1 MSIVYNGFRK
11 KKMHGVNNLE
21 IVESEGY
28 GMRKRLIG
36 IFTFIV
42 ILTGIV
48 ILLPKGTRAEAAVKI
63 SAKVLHMAK
72 GQTYKLKLTNAKS
85 TKKVTWSSSDSS
97 VASVKKGRV
106 TANKEGMA
114 VITAKYGKKVYEC
127 SVSVSGGTEDSLII
141 YFSATGTTGDA
152 AAKIQEAVGADIV
165 RLVPKTDYSSAD
177 LKYTDNS
184 CRANKEQAE
193 NTMPAISTVIRNIDQ
208 YNTIYIGYPIW
219 HGKEPGVIR
228 TFLSKYSMEGKTVL
242 PFCTSGSSGISG
254 SMLHIRDMAEGA
266 DVKNGKDLTHS
277 SVKDIEEWI
286 KKENEISVKSDDGG
300 YTVREMKMKIGNKE
314 VDVIWEDNESVKA
327 LRELV
332 GSETISINMS
342 MYGGFEQVGEIG
354 TSLPRNDAQTT
365 TSCGDIVLYSGD
377 KLVVFYGSNSWSY
390 TRLGKITG
398 LDRAQLTEL
407 LSEGDVTITIW

>member
-1 MSIVYNGFRK
+1 M
-11 KKMHGVNNLE
+11 E

-36 IFTFIV
+36 TFTFIV

-48 ILLPKGTRAEAAVKI
+48 ILLPKGTRVEAAVKI

-254 SMLHIRDMAEGA
+254 SMLHIRDMSEGA

-300 YTVREMKMKIGNKE
+300 YTVRDMKMKIGNKE

>member
-1 MSIVYNGFRK
+1 M
-11 KKMHGVNNLE
+11 
-21 IVESEGY
+21 
-28 GMRKRLIG
+28 
-36 IFTFIV
+36 
-42 ILTGIV
+42 
-48 ILLPKGTRAEAAVKI
+48 
-63 SAKVLHMAK
+63 
-72 GQTYKLKLTNAKS
+72 
-85 TKKVTWSSSDSS
+85 
-97 VASVKKGRV
+97 
-106 TANKEGMA
+106 
-114 VITAKYGKKVYEC
+114 
-127 SVSVSGGTEDSLII
+127 
-141 YFSATGTTGDA
+141 
-152 AAKIQEAVGADIV
+152 
-165 RLVPKTDYSSAD
+165 
-177 LKYTDNS
+177 
-184 CRANKEQAE
+184 
-193 NTMPAISTVIRNIDQ
+193 
-208 YNTIYIGYPIW
+208 
-219 HGKEPGVIR
+219 IR

-300 YTVREMKMKIGNKE
+300 YTVRDMKMKIGNKE

>member
-1 MSIVYNGFRK
+1 
-11 KKMHGVNNLE
+11 MHGVNNLE

-48 ILLPKGTRAEAAVKI
+48 ILLPKGTRVEAAVKI

-127 SVSVSGGTEDSLII
+127 SVSVSGENEDSLII

-177 LKYTDNS
+177 LKYTDKS

-193 NTMPAISTVIRNIDQ
+193 NTMPAISTVIRNLDQ
-208 YNTIYIGYPIW
+208 YSTIYIGYPIW

-254 SMLHIRDMAEGA
+254 SMQHIRDMAEGA

-300 YTVREMKMKIGNKE
+300 YTVRDMKMKIGNKE

-365 TSCGDIVLYSGD
+365 TSCGDIVLYSGN

>member
-1 MSIVYNGFRK
+1 
-11 KKMHGVNNLE
+11 MHGVNNLE

-36 IFTFIV
+36 TFTFIV

-48 ILLPKGTRAEAAVKI
+48 ILLPKGTRVEAAVKI

-254 SMLHIRDMAEGA
+254 SMLHIRDMSEGA

-300 YTVREMKMKIGNKE
+300 YTVRDMKMKIGNKE

>member
-36 IFTFIV
+36 TFTFIV

-48 ILLPKGTRAEAAVKI
+48 ILLPKGTRVEAAVKI

-286 KKENEISVKSDDGG
+286 NKENEISVKSDDGG
-300 YTVREMKMKIGNKE
+300 YTVRDMKMKIGNKE

>member
-1 MSIVYNGFRK
+1 
-11 KKMHGVNNLE
+11 
-21 IVESEGY
+21 
-28 GMRKRLIG
+28 
-36 IFTFIV
+36 
-42 ILTGIV
+42 
-48 ILLPKGTRAEAAVKI
+48 
-63 SAKVLHMAK
+63 
-72 GQTYKLKLTNAKS
+72 
-85 TKKVTWSSSDSS
+85 
-97 VASVKKGRV
+97 
-106 TANKEGMA
+106 
-114 VITAKYGKKVYEC
+114 
-127 SVSVSGGTEDSLII
+127 
-141 YFSATGTTGDA
+141 
-152 AAKIQEAVGADIV
+152 
-165 RLVPKTDYSSAD
+165 
-177 LKYTDNS
+177 
-184 CRANKEQAE
+184 
-193 NTMPAISTVIRNIDQ
+193 
-208 YNTIYIGYPIW
+208 
-219 HGKEPGVIR
+219 VIR

-254 SMLHIRDMAEGA
+254 SMQHIRDMAEGA

>member
-36 IFTFIV
+36 TFTFIV

-48 ILLPKGTRAEAAVKI
+48 ILLPKGTRVEAAVKI

-193 NTMPAISTVIRNIDQ
+193 NTMPAISTVIRNIGQ
-208 YNTIYIGYPIW
+208 YSTIYIGYPIW

-300 YTVREMKMKIGNKE
+300 YTVRDMKMKIGNKE

>member
-1 MSIVYNGFRK
+1 M
-11 KKMHGVNNLE
+11 E

-63 SAKVLHMAK
+63 SVKILHMAK

-193 NTMPAISTVIRNIDQ
+193 NTMPAISTVIRNLDQ
-208 YNTIYIGYPIW
+208 YSTIYIGYPIW

-228 TFLSKYSMEGKTVL
+228 TFLSKYSIEGKTVL

-254 SMLHIRDMAEGA
+254 SMQHIRDMAEGA
-266 DVKNGKDLTHS
+266 DVKNGKDLTQS

-286 KKENEISVKSDDGG
+286 KKGNEISVKSDDGG
-300 YTVREMKMKIGNKE
+300 YTVRDMKMKIGNKE

-342 MYGGFEQVGEIG
+342 MYGGFEQVGEIC

-377 KLVVFYGSNSWSY
+377 KFVVFYGSNSWSY

>member
-1 MSIVYNGFRK
+1 M
-11 KKMHGVNNLE
+11 
-21 IVESEGY
+21 
-28 GMRKRLIG
+28 
-36 IFTFIV
+36 
-42 ILTGIV
+42 
-48 ILLPKGTRAEAAVKI
+48 
-63 SAKVLHMAK
+63 
-72 GQTYKLKLTNAKS
+72 Q
-85 TKKVTWSSSDSS
+85 
-97 VASVKKGRV
+97 
-106 TANKEGMA
+106 
-114 VITAKYGKKVYEC
+114 
-127 SVSVSGGTEDSLII
+127 
-141 YFSATGTTGDA
+141 
-152 AAKIQEAVGADIV
+152 
-165 RLVPKTDYSSAD
+165 
-177 LKYTDNS
+177 
-184 CRANKEQAE
+184 
-193 NTMPAISTVIRNIDQ
+193 
-208 YNTIYIGYPIW
+208 
-219 HGKEPGVIR
+219 
-228 TFLSKYSMEGKTVL
+228 
-242 PFCTSGSSGISG
+242 
-254 SMLHIRDMAEGA
+254 HIRDMVEGA

-300 YTVREMKMKIGNKE
+300 YTVRDMKMKIGNKE

>member
-36 IFTFIV
+36 TFTFIV

-48 ILLPKGTRAEAAVKI
+48 ILLPKGTRVEAAVKI

-300 YTVREMKMKIGNKE
+300 YTVRDMKMKIGNKE